1 MDDKLKRIAAVLAHL
16 SEEQRLLLILE
27 LLPGTHAVISKN
39 CMPDIAAAF
48 RQTASRLHTALKSD
62 LKFDPRAIPP
72 VWMAMLE
79 TAAVKPAPFR

>member
-1 MDDKLKRIAAVLAHL
+1 MDDKLKRIATVLAHL

-27 LLPGTHAVISKN
+27 LLPQTHAIITKN
-39 CMPDIAAAF
+39 CMPDVTSAF
-48 RQTASRLHTALKSD
+48 RQTASRLHAALKTD